1 MICCCFFGYFSVCFF
16 GPQYKCVIYTSGIYG
31 VSDAVSRFFI
41 KIGFLQENNKDY
53 FASFLY
59 ILVNF
64 LLFLFI
70 AFPKLDKNFNINS
83 IFSIVFLSLFVS
95 FFSFH
100 IVKNPN
106 NEGFFAQSKNFFG
119 IFDTE
124 SIELKKNILRA
135 FLSGILISICLIIP
149 IKIGSSTGGIDIIAK
164 YLFIYKNKDISLVI
178 IIFNYSISFF
188 FVLINFFLNPSEN
201 FNINSILLSN
211 LKMISFSITTYF
223 LNPSNKKIFI
233 KK

>member
-1 MICCCFFGYFSVCFF
+1 MVCCFLFGYFSICFF
-16 GPQYKCVIYTSGIYG
+16 GTQYKCVIYTSGIYG
-31 VSDAVSRFFI
+31 VSDAISRLLI
-41 KIGFLQENNKDY
+41 KIEILKKEYKDY

-59 ILVNF
+59 IMVNL

-70 AFPKLDKNFNINS
+70 ALPKLDKNFNINA
-83 IFSIVFLSLFVS
+83 IFSIVFISLFVS
-95 FFSFH
+95 FFSFN
-100 IVKNPN
+100 ILENTK
-106 NEGFFAQSKNFFG
+106 NEGFFAKSKNFFG

-124 SIELKKNILRA
+124 STELNKNILRA
-135 FLSGILISICLIIP
+135 ILSGILISICLIIP

-188 FVLINFFLNPSEN
+188 FVLINFFSNPEEG

-223 LNPSNKKIFI
+223 LNPSNKKKY

>member
-1 MICCCFFGYFSVCFF
+1 MICCFLFGYFSVCFF
-16 GPQYKCVIYTSGIYG
+16 GAQYKCVIYTSGIYG
-31 VSDAVSRFFI
+31 VSDAISRFLI
-41 KIGFLQENNKDY
+41 KIEFLTEKNKDY
-53 FASFLY
+53 FASLLY
-59 ILVNF
+59 IMVNI
-64 LLFLFI
+64 LLFFFI
-70 AFPKLDKNFNINS
+70 AFPKLDKNFNINAVCS
-83 IFSIVFLSLFVS
+83 TVFISLFVS
-95 FFSFH
+95 FFSFY
-100 IVKNPN
+100 ILKNTE
-106 NEGFFAQSKNFFG
+106 NEGFFVRSKNFFG

-124 SIELKKNILRA
+124 STELRKNILRA

-188 FVLINFFLNPSEN
+188 FVLINFFSNPNEG

-223 LNPSNKKIFI
+223 LNPSNKK
-233 KK
+233 